1 MKESDLVDVLSIECE
16 AYGEHH
22 WSIDGF
28 RNEIKN
34 DVARYICAKIQN
46 EDGSFE
52 LIGYMGIWTVFEE
65 AHITTLAV
73 REKYRNSQIAQILL
87 ISQIEYLYKNM
98 VKYLT
103 LEVRESNQKA
113 INLYEKY
120 GFKSLGKRKNYYQ
133 NNNEDALIMWTN
145 NIFSTEY
152 KKMFEE
158 TKSKIS
164 KEIIYE

>member
-1 MKESDLVDVLSIECE
+1 M
-16 AYGEHH
+16 
-22 WSIDGF
+22 
-28 RNEIKN
+28 
-34 DVARYICAKIQN
+34 
-46 EDGSFE
+46 
-52 LIGYMGIWTVFEE
+52 
-65 AHITTLAV
+65 
-73 REKYRNSQIAQILL
+73 QIAQILL

-158 TKSKIS
+158 NKSKIL